1 MKRNKR
7 SAEVDEEE
15 DTKSTEQPQESSGS
29 DDDKDEDEVSGQDE
43 TDASDDDG
51 DEDDSVDEEEIQVE
65 FEAYPTQESDFHGV
79 KKLLGQL
86 FLKAK
91 IDLSHLT
98 EMIIAQ
104 SDTSFVIQQADG
116 PEGEDEDEE
125 IDQEVYGISA
135 MLNLSSQGVKSI
147 DELRKFLLSRC
158 NNEKNVEKLR
168 EILNNPSK
176 HSVGWMVNERF
187 INLSPKIAL
196 PCLKNLFSEVKKED
210 TKYPFEWFIFVMK
223 LLKSTGPIS
232 KRKQKKLKKSHGNS
246 DGDASACQVVE
257 TIYQNPEEEI
267 IHDAAEEFVEW
278 NVSDQCD
285 SDARG
290 GNWDEEDVKYTPWRR
305 IVLLSCKSFQRALS
319 YLEAELNPEDS
330 SSSSSSS
337 PSAAASSTS

>member
-7 SAEVDEEE
+7 SVEEE
-15 DTKSTEQPQESSGS
+15 EEEQTKSTEQPQESSES
-29 DDDKDEDEVSGQDE
+29 DGDEDEGEVSGQDE
-43 TDASDDDG
+43 TEASDDDG
-51 DEDDSVDEEEIQVE
+51 DEEDSVDEKEIQVE

-91 IDLSHLT
+91 IDLTHLT
-98 EMIIAQ
+98 ETIIAQ
-104 SDTSFVIQQADG
+104 SDTSFVIQQADSL
-116 PEGEDEDEE
+116 EGEDDDDEE

-135 MLNLSSQGVKSI
+135 MVNVSSNGVKSI
-147 DELRKFLLSRC
+147 DELRKFLLSKC
-158 NNEKNVEKLR
+158 NNAKNVDKLR
-168 EILNNPSK
+168 EILHNPSK
-176 HSVGWMVNERF
+176 HSVGWIVNERF

-196 PCLKNLFSEVKKED
+196 PCLKNLYSEVKKPD
-210 TKYPFEWFIFVMK
+210 TEYPFEWFIFIIK

-232 KRKQKKLKKSHGNS
+232 KRKQKKLKKSN
-246 DGDASACQVVE
+246 DGDTSTSQVIE

-267 IHDAAEEFVEW
+267 IHDSAEEFVEW
-278 NVSDQCD
+278 NVSEQCD

-319 YLEAELNPEDS
+319 YLEAELNAQD
-330 SSSSSSS
+330 SSSSSS
-337 PSAAASSTS
+337 PSSAAAAAVASTS